1 MRTVVEL
8 RRILLT
14 AGVCALAASPAYAV
28 DRATSDALT
37 ATTDKLESL
46 NADVADIRKNFA
58 DRGRLMGSL
67 DAEDRFREA
76 VYLYML
82 GEYEKAAR
90 EFYILHR
97 ANALRDEGSAK
108 DAEWY
113 LGECLFEMRN
123 YPTAIRTYAS
133 IVARHETTGARPE
146 PYFQDAVRRLL
157 EVYAFTGDGPAF
169 DAAYLKYIVP
179 DVIQPTEQV
188 TYTLAKSFHR
198 RGERVRAKA
207 EFEKLPATSPWW
219 SRGRYFLGA
228 MMVQE
233 QNFVAAIDEFKRVEA
248 FAPTDD
254 DQAKVQEYARLA
266 LARVYYETGDF
277 AQASQW
283 YGTIGDKSTHFAQK
297 SYESVWAYVKQE
309 RWEDALAQIDT
320 FLLAFPENRHSA
332 GLRLL
337 HGRINLKIGRYDSAK
352 SSYDKVVELYGP
364 TIGQLASAKGTPE
377 ELRTL
382 LEGVGGLLSVRL
394 PPYALETLRARDD
407 VSRAAE
413 VHKNLISQE
422 GDLKLS
428 EVVIKEIAPSI
439 DNEHVLGAF
448 TKARVELDGIMS
460 VGVSIR
466 ADLIETET
474 TYLRPK
480 VSSAQRAELDAIRK
494 ERTAIVSLLAS
505 AVDEGRLGT
514 SDRERA
520 YDAQVRQVQQ
530 EAFRVGQVVQEQKAR
545 ARDVGAQ
552 LASAKLSEADRSI
565 VVAGL
570 EREVARLD
578 RLAQEIGGVQN
589 DGVRQRIVRLAVAD
603 RVSESN
609 VRDTLVPR
617 FLELR
622 TQLKKWRGYATES
635 DAAGVFAQIDRV
647 WTELE
652 RIDSEVAETRAKLNR
667 DEAAE
672 TARARDEFR
681 SVTAQVA
688 ALRARMDRDAGQ
700 VRATTL
706 TAIRIGIDDLE
717 QSFRDTVMD
726 AESGVLDVDWER
738 TSRTADRKQ
747 DLEDSKTALKKVLE
761 SRYALIEQTLGPP
774 NANERAASEKQ

>member
-8 RRILLT
+8 RRVLLT
-14 AGVCALAASPAYAV
+14 AGVCALVAFPAYAV

-37 ATTDKLESL
+37 AVTDKLESL
-46 NADVADIRKNFA
+46 DADVSEIRKNFA
-58 DRGRLMGSL
+58 DRGRLMGSV

-97 ANALRDEGSAK
+97 ANALRDEGSSK

-113 LGECLFEMRN
+113 LGECLFEMGN
-123 YPTAIRTYAS
+123 YPTAIRTYQRV
-133 IVARHETTGARPE
+133 VARHETVGARPE
-146 PYFQDAVRRLL
+146 PYFEDAVRRLL
-157 EVYAFTGDGPAF
+157 EVYAITGDGTAF

-179 DVIQPTEQV
+179 DVIKPTEQV

-198 RGERVRAKA
+198 RGELVRAKA
-207 EFEKLPATSPWW
+207 EFEKIPATSPWW
-219 SRGRYFLGA
+219 TRARYFLGA

-233 QNFVAAIDEFKRVEA
+233 RNFVAAIDEFKKVES
-248 FAPTDD
+248 FTPTDD
-254 DQAKVQEYARLA
+254 DQVKVQEYARLA

-283 YGTIGDKSTHFAQK
+283 YGTIGDKSPHFAQK

-332 GLRLL
+332 NLRLL
-337 HGRINLKIGRYDSAK
+337 HGRINLKVGRYDSAK
-352 SSYDKVVELYGP
+352 ASYDKVVELYAP
-364 TIGQLASAKGTPE
+364 TVDQLAAAKGTPD

-413 VHKNLISQE
+413 VHKDIISQE

-448 TKARVELDGIMS
+448 SKARVELDAIMS

-466 ADLIETET
+466 ADLIDLETA
-474 TYLRPK
+474 YLRSK
-480 VSSAQRAELDAIRK
+480 VPSAQRAELDAIRK
-494 ERTAIVSLLAS
+494 ERTAIIGQLAS
-505 AVDEGRLGT
+505 AVDDGRLGV

-530 EAFRVGQVVQEQKAR
+530 EAFRVGQVVQEQQAQAR
-545 ARDVGAQ
+545 NVSAQ
-552 LASAKLSEADRSI
+552 LASAKLSEADLAI
-565 VVAGL
+565 VSAGL
-570 EREVARLD
+570 DREIARLD
-578 RLAQEIGGVQN
+578 RLAQEVAGVQN
-589 DGVRQRIVRLAVAD
+589 DGVRQRIVRLAVSD
-603 RVSESN
+603 RPAEGN
-609 VRDTLVPR
+609 VRDALVPR
-617 FLELR
+617 FVELR
-622 TQLKKWRGYATES
+622 GNLKKWRRFGTDS

-652 RIDSEVAETRAKLNR
+652 RIDGAVAETRVKLNR

-681 SVTAQVA
+681 TVSAQVT
-688 ALRARMDRDAGQ
+688 ALRARMDRDASKVGD
-700 VRATTL
+700 TTL
-706 TAIRIGIDDLE
+706 MAIRIGMDELE
-717 QSFRDTVMD
+717 KSFRDTVMD

-738 TSRTADRKQ
+738 TSRTADRKK
-747 DLEDSKTALKKVLE
+747 DLEESKSALSKVLE
-761 SRYALIEQTLGPP
+761 ERYGLIEQTLGPP
-774 NANERAASEKQ
+774 TANERAASEKQ